1 MANIRLIKRRI
12 KSAKN
17 IAQITKAM
25 ELVAASRMRKAQAVA
40 LAGRAYAQKIY
51 EMVAYLASR
60 VDAIHHPLLAGPK
73 KISGWRT
80 IIVLS
85 SNKGLCGGLNTNL
98 FRFLNREYPDMG
110 KHRYVVLGS
119 KAAVFVSRMAGGRV
133 MADFSQTVPF
143 AHNVAAITAMVAE
156 EYTGGKTDGVDLV
169 YNEFLSAIKQNPRK
183 KTILPLT
190 IEGVGES
197 KVKSHLPADATHQ
210 ALQAGKSKV
219 QDILIE
225 PDPES
230 VFAALLP
237 HYLENQIRD
246 AILQAEASE
255 HSARMVAMRNATD
268 NATGLVGDLTL
279 VYNKARQ
286 EKITYEITDMITA
299 RLSVVE

>member
-25 ELVAASRMRKAQAVA
+25 EMVAASRMRKAQAVA

-60 VDAIHHPLLAGPK
+60 VDAINHPLLVSPK
-73 KISGWRT
+73 TLTGSRLV
-80 IIVLS
+80 IVIAT
-85 SNKGLCGGLNTNL
+85 NKGLCGGLNTNL
-98 FRFLNREYPDMG
+98 FRFLSREYPDMG
-110 KHRYVVLGS
+110 KNTYVVLGK

-133 MADFSQTVPF
+133 SADFSQTVPF
-143 AHNVAAITAMVAE
+143 VNTVAPITSMVAE
-156 EYTGGKTDGVDLV
+156 EYIGGKTDGVDLV
-169 YNEFLSAIKQNPRK
+169 YNEFFSAIKQNPRK

-190 IEGVGES
+190 IEGIGEDKTQDVGRRI
-197 KVKSHLPADATHQ
+197 
-210 ALQAGKSKV
+210 

-225 PDPES
+225 PDAES

-246 AILQAEASE
+246 AILQASASE

-279 VYNKARQ
+279 AYNKARQ